1 MADGEQRVDTAAGAE
16 GRYGNFFVRLLVQL
30 VPSLGEASMKAR
42 LISFCVCMSLLVACR
57 SDKASQG
64 RVLSIHDGDSLR
76 LAMNDGNLVEVRLYG
91 VDAPELVQP
100 FGIASRDFLREIAE
114 DKPVRLESHGKDRY
128 ERTLGVVHLDG
139 GESLNEAQLRA
150 GLAWHFK
157 RYSSDTTL
165 ADLESDARAREVGLW
180 SEKDPVPPWDF
191 RARGKARSER
201 DATVSDPEHAETEG
215 EVRGNIRSKRYHLP
229 HCKDYEQISPKNR
242 VAFSTEADAITAGFS
257 KAGNCD

>member
-1 MADGEQRVDTAAGAE
+1 MADGDHQAGTAASTGGRHDSLVVRLGE
-16 GRYGNFFVRLLVQL
+16 GRVSSF
-30 VPSLGEASMKAR
+30 GEATGNAR
-42 LISFCVCMSLLVACR
+42 WISLCFWMLMVVACR

-76 LAMNDGNLVEVRLYG
+76 LEMNDGSLVEVRLHG
-91 VDAPELVQP
+91 IDAPELAQP
-100 FGIASRDFLREIAE
+100 FGIASRDFLRGMAE

-165 ADLESDARAREVGLW
+165 ADLESDARARGVGLW
-180 SEKDPVPPWDF
+180 SAKDPVPPWEF

-201 DATVSDPEHAETEG
+201 DATVSDAEHSETEG
-215 EVRGNIRSKRYHLP
+215 DVRGNLRSKRYHLP

-242 VAFSTEADAITAGFS
+242 VAFSTEADAIAAGFS

>member
-1 MADGEQRVDTAAGAE
+1 MAYRDHEAGAAAGAE
-16 GRYGNFFVRLLVQL
+16 GRQKNFVARLLEQW
-30 VPSLGEASMKAR
+30 VPSPGKASMNAR
-42 LISFCVCMSLLVACR
+42 WISLCVCLFLLVACR

-76 LAMNDGNLVEVRLYG
+76 LAMNDGSLVEVRLNG
-91 VDAPELVQP
+91 IDAPELAQP
-100 FGIASRDFLREIAE
+100 FGIASRDFLREMAE

-139 GESLNEAQLRA
+139 GESLNQAQLRA

-165 ADLESDARAREVGLW
+165 ADLESDARARGAGLW

-201 DATVSDPEHAETEG
+201 DATVSDAEHSETEG
-215 EVRGNIRSKRYHLP
+215 DVRGNLRSKRYHLP

-242 VAFSTEADAITAGFS
+242 VSFSTEADAIAAGFS